1 MQKKEL
7 RIKLYII
14 TPKEIWIWMSVL
26 IMSYEH
32 KLKTENIYSEI
43 LSLFKINV
51 YYKVI
56 MNYTGLIDN
65 INNIFM
71 LTCSYCCVFLM
82 WIHTVVSYKQ
92 LSQKR

>member
-1 MQKKEL
+1 
-7 RIKLYII
+7 
-14 TPKEIWIWMSVL
+14 MSVL

-65 INNIFM
+65 IKNIFM
-71 LTCSYCCVFLM
+71 LTCSYCCAFLM

-92 LSQKR
+92 LLQKR